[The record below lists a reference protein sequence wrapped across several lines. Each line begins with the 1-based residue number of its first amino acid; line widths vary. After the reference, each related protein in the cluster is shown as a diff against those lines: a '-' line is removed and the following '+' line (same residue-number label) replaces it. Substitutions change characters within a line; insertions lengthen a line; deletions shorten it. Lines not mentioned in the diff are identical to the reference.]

1 MYIWNSGKKWRERY
15 WSRKIFCDIMTE
27 HFPTFIRDITFID
40 SEMFGELPKKIM
52 LDRLETNCQNS
63 NIKSWKHLKKNDVTY
78 RWTIIWIIIDFSTEA
93 TKAKR

>member
-1 MYIWNSGKKWRERY
+1 MA
-15 WSRKIFCDIMTE
+15 E

-63 NIKSWKHLKKNDVTY
+63 NIKS
-78 RWTIIWIIIDFSTEA
+78 
-93 TKAKR
+93 